1 MRKKVLFSGCFLGV
15 ILILLAFLTFFFVQ
29 AQKEESQTS
38 SVMATSSAI
47 NTRSSQE
54 TEVLLEGQVGWLKV
68 DGTDIDDAVMQA
80 EDNDYY
86 LRRNEY
92 GKDDIW
98 GCFFMDYDCTAASQ
112 NIIIY
117 GHSLDDNPND
127 KRFSQLKRLS
137 DPEFATQHHTIELN
151 YNGETLCYEV
161 VSAGTANISET
172 TAMISNPS
180 ADQMNEVIDD
190 ALKRS
195 DVPFEMASLI
205 DRSSRILTLVTCT
218 SNSSERYIVTAVLVA
233 KK

>member
-1 MRKKVLFSGCFLGV
+1 
-15 ILILLAFLTFFFVQ
+15 
-29 AQKEESQTS
+29 
-38 SVMATSSAI
+38 
-47 NTRSSQE
+47 
-54 TEVLLEGQVGWLKV
+54 
-68 DGTDIDDAVMQA
+68 
-80 EDNDYY
+80 
-86 LRRNEY
+86 
-92 GKDDIW
+92 
-98 GCFFMDYDCTAASQ
+98 MDYDCTAASQ

-137 DPEFATQHHTIELN
+137 DPEFATQHYTIELN

-180 ADQMNEVIDD
+180 ADQMNEVIDG